1 MLHHERQ
8 VLLNCKRN
16 TIGLI
21 KTDGKQVAR
30 IKSTILDCL
39 SCYSFE
45 TVSDDAIT
53 QLVYE
58 KYKGILKLPLLEEN
72 MSNLIFKLDDEIGK
86 KKEAK
91 RTLYSHHSFLS
102 RKPMS
107 PVTIVGSIFG
117 SCICIPLMIT
127 KGPGL

>member
-30 IKSTILDCL
+30 INSTILDCL

-91 RTLYSHHSFLS
+91 ITKL
-102 RKPMS
+102 
-107 PVTIVGSIFG
+107 TIVFSLLGAISVLGSALDIVQHIVNFVNFLNSLG
-117 SCICIPLMIT
+117 
-127 KGPGL
+127 GN